1 MTGLIGGDRAGLI
14 CDGKDDTSLYN
25 TPVMKKFAGIMLPV
39 ILILIIDVL
48 PPFQTVTHEDGT
60 GSVAMLA
67 RQLSYSDHN
76 PNTLAGSDYGRQW
89 AVSAIMATLA
99 WQKTS
104 GIPDVY
110 IAVLDTGIDEM
121 HEDVAGQVIDRAN
134 FTDSSTTAD
143 IYGHGTHV
151 AGIIAAAHNNL
162 GIDGMASGCRLLNVK
177 VADDGG
183 WCDSASIAKGIRW
196 AVDRGA
202 KVINISLYTL
212 KPSQE
217 LEESV
222 NYAWSKGAVVVA
234 PSGNGIGSEI
244 VYPAYYVNCIA
255 VAATNVNDMVTSW
268 SGDEEWVD
276 IAAPGKDI
284 FSTIPHNTYQYKSG
298 TSMASAYV
306 SGLAGLLF
314 SMSSTPDYS
323 NLSNDRVRSAI
334 ETSCDATNV
343 STTGRINA
351 EKAIDALSAS
361 LEW

>member
-121 HEDVAGQVIDRAN
+121 HEDVAGQLPVHPEEEPGN
-134 FTDSSTTAD
+134 
-143 IYGHGTHV
+143 GG
-151 AGIIAAAHNNL
+151 NEQ
-162 GIDGMASGCRLLNVK
+162 SGCHIMRPPLFPCW
-177 VADDGG
+177 G
-183 WCDSASIAKGIRW
+183 
-196 AVDRGA
+196 
-202 KVINISLYTL
+202 
-212 KPSQE
+212 
-217 LEESV
+217 
-222 NYAWSKGAVVVA
+222 
-234 PSGNGIGSEI
+234 
-244 VYPAYYVNCIA
+244 
-255 VAATNVNDMVTSW
+255 
-268 SGDEEWVD
+268 
-276 IAAPGKDI
+276 PGI
-284 FSTIPHNTYQYKSG
+284 FSSLPIP
-298 TSMASAYV
+298 V
-306 SGLAGLLF
+306 SGLIPSPAGPKTSIPLL
-314 SMSSTPDYS
+314 SISSKTPCVM
-323 NLSNDRVRSAI
+323 RARKWMPFCSA
-334 ETSCDATNV
+334 
-343 STTGRINA
+343 RQ
-351 EKAIDALSAS
+351 
-361 LEW
+361 

>member
-1 MTGLIGGDRAGLI
+1 
-14 CDGKDDTSLYN
+14 
-25 TPVMKKFAGIMLPV
+25 MKKFAGIILPA
-39 ILILIIDVL
+39 ILILILDVL
-48 PPFQTVTHEDGT
+48 PPFQTVTHKDST

-67 RQLSYSDHN
+67 HQPSYSYHN
-76 PNTLAGSDYGRQW
+76 PNSLAGSDYGRQW
-89 AVSAIMATLA
+89 AVSTIMAKQA

-110 IAVLDTGIDEM
+110 IAVLDTGIDET
-121 HEDVAGQVIDRAN
+121 HEDIAGQVTDRIN
-134 FTDSSTTAD
+134 FADSPTTAD
-143 IYGHGTHV
+143 IYGHGTHI

-162 GIDGMASGCRLLNVK
+162 GIDGIASGCRLLNVK

-183 WCDSASIAKGIRW
+183 WCDSASMAKGIRW
-196 AVDRGA
+196 AVDHGA

-212 KPSQE
+212 KPSSE

-222 NYAWSKGAVVVA
+222 NYAWNKGAVVVA
-234 PSGNGIGSEI
+234 PSGNGIGGERL
-244 VYPAYYVNCIA
+244 YPGYYVNCIA

-268 SGDEEWVD
+268 SGNEEWVD

-284 FSTIPHNTYQYKSG
+284 FSTVPHNGYQYKSG

-314 SMSSTPDYS
+314 SISSTSDYN
-323 NLSNDRVRSAI
+323 NLLNNRVRSAI
-334 ETSCDATNV
+334 ETSCDATNM

-351 EKAIDALSAS
+351 GKAIDALSAS
-361 LEW
+361 LD